1 MKIFKLKILTT
12 LFLFLFITMSFGSPK
27 VIDWDDLIPWTTV
40 FSPDEVKFN
49 KSLEDKEVKLPGYV
63 IPLEYYGREIN
74 TFLLVPYI
82 GACIHVPPPPPNQIV
97 YVDSKK
103 PWDAIEWWEPV
114 YLSLIHI

>member
-1 MKIFKLKILTT
+1 MKIFKLKILIT
-12 LFLFLFITMSFGSPK
+12 LFSFLLITMSFGSPK

-40 FSPDEVKFN
+40 FSPGDVKFN
-49 KSLEDKEVKLPGYV
+49 KNLEDKEVKLPGYV

-97 YVDSKK
+97 YAVSYTHLTL
-103 PWDAIEWWEPV
+103 PTSRWV
-114 YLSLIHI
+114 